1 MHLAYFVQYRGIS
14 STEMAIMVKG
24 FANQHKLYQLL
35 PTNKKISLNV
45 IYVCKI
51 TSRNFTTS
59 YLIFSLA
66 SCDLRKIGDKDA
78 VLASDQQ

>member
-45 IYVCKI
+45 I
-51 TSRNFTTS
+51 
-59 YLIFSLA
+59 
-66 SCDLRKIGDKDA
+66 
-78 VLASDQQ
+78 